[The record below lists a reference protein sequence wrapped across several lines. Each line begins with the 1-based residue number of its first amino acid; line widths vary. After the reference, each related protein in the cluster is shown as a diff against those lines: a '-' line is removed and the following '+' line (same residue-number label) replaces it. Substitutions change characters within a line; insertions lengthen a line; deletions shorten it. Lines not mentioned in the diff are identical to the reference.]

1 MKSSSK
7 NRRSRGA
14 PSFSLQPLEARC
26 LLSATVLQQIPTE
39 SATVGQ
45 TPTSITLSTYLNDP
59 SITGGTVVEMETP
72 LGNMYLQLTDSVTP
86 LTVAN
91 FVQYISNGEYTPT
104 IIQRSA
110 PGFVLQ
116 GGGTKPDGSDNT
128 PLADV
133 PSEAGQS
140 NVTGTIAMALSSGP
154 DTGNNQWF
162 INLGDNSSIL
172 DGSNDGGPFTV
183 FGNVID
189 GGMTVANAISNLQII
204 DGSAENP
211 NWYIGP
217 DDGLPVINYSG
228 SDTPTSVPQDNLVT
242 DNTVVV
248 PSGQAKPTYSAMSAN
263 PSLVT
268 ASVVNGQ
275 LVLTPVAGAVSGSTT
290 VTATVTDVA
299 GETASS
305 TFTVNVTGLP
315 AAPTGV
321 AATTDLAHH
330 VGISWSPI
338 SGATSYQVFRSTT
351 DDFSTATRIAAL
363 LTSPSY
369 NDTTA
374 VAGTVYFYWV
384 RGKDSVGVGANT
396 GTSGYMP
403 FPAPTNVT
411 PTDLTH
417 HVSLTWSAVTNALSY
432 QVFRSTTDDFSTATR
447 IQAGIATTFFNDT
460 TAASGQTYFYW
471 VRAKGASVVGLQ
483 SVAVMGG
490 LS

>member
-7 NRRSRGA
+7 NRRGRGA

-26 LLSATVLQQIPTE
+26 LLSASVISQIPTQ

-59 SITGGTVVEMETP
+59 QITGGTVVEMETP
-72 LGNMYLQLTDSVTP
+72 LGNMFLQLTDSVTP
-86 LTVAN
+86 QTVAN
-91 FVQYISNGEYTPT
+91 FVQYITNGEYQPT

-154 DTGNNQWF
+154 NTGNNQWF

-189 GGMTVANAISNLQII
+189 GGMTVANAISQLQII

-217 DDGLPVINYSG
+217 DDGLPVINYTG
-228 SDTPTSVPQDNLVT
+228 SDTPTSVPEANLVT
-242 DNTVVV
+242 DNIVVV
-248 PSGQAKPTYSAMSAN
+248 PTAQAAPTYSAQSAN
-263 PSLVT
+263 PDLVT

-275 LVLTPVAGAVSGSTT
+275 LVLTPVAGATSGSTT

-305 TFTVNVTGLP
+305 TFTVNVTGVP
-315 AAPTGV
+315 VAPTGV
-321 AATTDLAHH
+321 AATTNLLHH
-330 VGISWSPI
+330 VGVSWNPV
-338 SGATSYQVFRSTT
+338 SGAASYQVFRSTT
-351 DDFSTATRIAAL
+351 DDFSTATRIAAG
-363 LTSPSY
+363 LTTTSY

-384 RGKDSVGVGANT
+384 RGKNVAGVGAST
-396 GTSGYMP
+396 STSGYMP
-403 FPAPTNVT
+403 LAAPTGVT
-411 PTDLTH
+411 ATDLPH
-417 HVSLTWSAVTNALSY
+417 HVAITWSAVANALSY
-432 QVFRSTTDDFSTATR
+432 QVFRSITDDFSTATR
-447 IQAGIATTFFNDT
+447 IGAGITTTFFNDT
-460 TAASGQTYFYW
+460 TAVSGQTYFYW
-471 VRAKGASVVGLQ
+471 VRAKAAAVVGLQ
-483 SVAVMGG
+483 SIDVMGG